1 MRDLGLD
8 QEGEAVSTASK
19 ARYRDALR
27 SADLRKLASAFV
39 IDALGG
45 WAQSVVLTVY
55 IYDRTGSPTWVAAL
69 SAARWI
75 PGLLLAS
82 VGGVIAD
89 RYDRARVMVWS
100 AMASFVVTCGVAVVV
115 GADGPIWILLVTQ
128 VLTAATFAPY
138 RPAAGALT
146 PEVVSE
152 KDIVAANSLFALLES
167 VTVVVGPASGG
178 LLLLTG
184 KPVTG
189 IILNAIS
196 FLGAAA
202 IAQRLR
208 VRSHGGAERGG
219 NMVEQWVVG
228 LKSLAAHRTAF
239 MLV

>member
-89 RYDRARVMVWS
+89 RYDRAKVMVWS
-100 AMASFVVTCGVAVVV
+100 ALASFVVTCAIAALVASE
-115 GADGPIWILLVTQ
+115 GPLWVFLMTNALS
-128 VLTAATFAPY
+128 AAMFAPY
-138 RPAAGALT
+138 RPAA
-146 PEVVSE
+146 
-152 KDIVAANSLFALLES
+152 
-167 VTVVVGPASGG
+167 VT
-178 LLLLTG
+178 
-184 KPVTG
+184 
-189 IILNAIS
+189 
-196 FLGAAA
+196 
-202 IAQRLR
+202 
-208 VRSHGGAERGG
+208 
-219 NMVEQWVVG
+219 
-228 LKSLAAHRTAF
+228 
-239 MLV
+239 